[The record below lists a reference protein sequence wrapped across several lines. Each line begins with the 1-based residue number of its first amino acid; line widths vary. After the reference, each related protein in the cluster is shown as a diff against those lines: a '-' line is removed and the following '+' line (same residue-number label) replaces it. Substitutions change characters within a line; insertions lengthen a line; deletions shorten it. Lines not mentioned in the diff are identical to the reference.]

1 MKKTGSDS
9 ITWTNLSGC
18 FVLFRPSSAYLYN
31 MLELKLRKTVLCLD
45 FSFFAVV
52 ALYLLLDESGFGLAA
67 IGACALHETAHLI
80 AMALFGVPAQR
91 VTLYG
96 AGIRITSD
104 LERVPPLRRIV
115 ILSAGCLANF
125 AAALVF
131 WRLGEPSA
139 FAVELFTGIFN
150 LLPLGALDGA
160 GLLKMLV
167 IKRCKAENVDRVMKL
182 ASVISM
188 IVVAAAVIYAGGAA
202 SFTLITTALYIIIL
216 SGTQ

>member
-1 MKKTGSDS
+1 MPF
-9 ITWTNLSGC
+9 I
-18 FVLFRPSSAYLYN
+18 LYC
-31 MLELKLRKTVLCLD
+31 MLELKLKKTVLCLD

-67 IGACALHETAHLI
+67 LGACALHETAHFI
-80 AMALFGVPAQR
+80 AMALFGVSVER

-96 AGIRITSD
+96 AGIRITSF
-104 LERVPPLRRIV
+104 LECVPPLRRVV
-115 ILSAGCLANF
+115 ILGVGCLANF

-131 WRLGEPSA
+131 WRLGELGA

-160 GLLKMLV
+160 GLLKMFV
-167 IKRCKAENVDRVMKL
+167 IKRCKAENVDRVMNL
-182 ASVISM
+182 ASVISA
-188 IVVAAAVIYAGGAA
+188 VLVAAAVIFAGGAA

-216 SGTQ
+216 SVTQ

>member
-1 MKKTGSDS
+1 
-9 ITWTNLSGC
+9 
-18 FVLFRPSSAYLYN
+18 
-31 MLELKLRKTVLCLD
+31 MLELKLRKTILCLD
-45 FSFFAVV
+45 FSFFAVI

-67 IGACALHETAHLI
+67 LCACALHETAHFV
-80 AMALFGVPAQR
+80 AMALFGVPAER

-96 AGIRITSD
+96 AGIRITSSQI
-104 LERVPPLRRIV
+104 EFVPTFQKTV
-115 ILSAGCLANF
+115 ILSVGCLTNF

-131 WRLGEPSA
+131 YRLGELGA

-167 IKRCKAENVDRVMKL
+167 IRRCKAEDVDRVMKT
-182 ASVISM
+182 ASVFSA
-188 IVVAAAVIYAGGAA
+188 VLVAAAVIFVGGAA

>member
-1 MKKTGSDS
+1 
-9 ITWTNLSGC
+9 
-18 FVLFRPSSAYLYN
+18 

-45 FSFFAVV
+45 FSFFAVI

-67 IGACALHETAHLI
+67 LWACALHETAHFA
-80 AMALFGVPAQR
+80 AMALFGVPAER

-96 AGIRITSD
+96 AGIRITSSF
-104 LERVPPLRRIV
+104 LEFAPPLRRTV

-125 AAALVF
+125 TAALVF
-131 WRLGEPSA
+131 WRFGELGS

-160 GLLKMLV
+160 GLLKMFA
-167 IKRCKAENVDRVMKL
+167 IKRCKAENVDRVMKA
-182 ASVISM
+182 ASIISA
-188 IVVAAAVIYAGGAA
+188 ILVAAAVIFAGGAA
-202 SFTLITTALYIIIL
+202 SFTLITTALYIIVL

>member
-1 MKKTGSDS
+1 
-9 ITWTNLSGC
+9 
-18 FVLFRPSSAYLYN
+18 

-45 FSFFAVV
+45 FSFFAVI

-67 IGACALHETAHLI
+67 LGACALHETAHFA
-80 AMALFGVPAQR
+80 AMALFGVPAER

-96 AGIRITSD
+96 AGIRITSF
-104 LERVPPLRRIV
+104 LERVPPLRRAV

-131 WRLGEPSA
+131 WRLGELGA

-167 IKRCKAENVDRVMKL
+167 IKRCKAENVDRVMKT
-182 ASVISM
+182 ASIISA
-188 IVVAAAVIYAGGAA
+188 VFVAAAVISAGGAA

-216 SGTQ
+216 SGT